1 MRKKSSITL
10 KEIAKELEL
19 SISTVSRALKDHP
32 DINSNT
38 KESVKKK
45 AKELNYHPNI
55 FAQGFRSHRTQIIGV
70 IVPSI
75 THYFTDTILK
85 GILKEADIRG
95 YRVIISESDND
106 TKKQTEML
114 ETMIQFGVDGILMSL
129 IKMTRNIENIL
140 SVLSRVPLILF
151 DKVSDKIPCTQ
162 IVINEEAAAFN
173 AIEHF
178 INIGK
183 KRIAIIKETKFS
195 YTSEKR
201 YTGYIRALNEHNIPV
216 DEKIILSCEDIN
228 IEQGKELTSIL
239 LSLKEPPDAIFAITD
254 KAAIGVIKTLN
265 KFKVKIP
272 QEIAVIGFSNSLSST
287 IIEPNLTTID
297 QPGKKIGR
305 TAVKYLIEEIESD
318 NEDNFLNKTVEI
330 TTNLIIRES
339 SFKA

>member
-1 MRKKSSITL
+1 MKKKSSITL
-10 KEIAKELEL
+10 KEIAKELKL

-38 KESVKKK
+38 AEMVKKK

-85 GILKEADIRG
+85 GILDEADNRG
-95 YRVIISESDND
+95 YRVIISESNSDI
-106 TKKQTEML
+106 KKQTEML
-114 ETMIQFGVDGILMSL
+114 GTMIQFGVDGILMSL
-129 IKMTRNIENIL
+129 SKMTRNIDNIL
-140 SVLSRVPLILF
+140 SVLNIVPLILF

-162 IVINEEAAAFN
+162 IVINEEEAAFN
-173 AIEHF
+173 AIEHL

-183 KRIAIIKETKFS
+183 KRIAIIKETEFS

-201 YTGYIRALNEHNIPV
+201 YYGYLRALREYNIPV
-216 DEKIILSCEDIN
+216 DDKIILSCEDIN

-239 LSLKEPPDAIFAITD
+239 LSLKKRPDAIFAITD
-254 KAAIGVIKTLN
+254 KAAIGVIKTLK
-265 KFKVKIP
+265 KFNIKIP

-287 IIEPNLTTID
+287 IIEPNLTTVD

-318 NEDNFLNKTVEI
+318 SDDNYLNKTVEI
-330 TTNLIIRES
+330 STSLIIRES
-339 SFKA
+339 SFKV